1 MHQAIRGILRRFSLH
16 DAESR
21 HATKLSPQGLSR
33 QQLVVLGEVLLNSD
47 FANDDVLQSPEE
59 IARKYL
65 SAPPSSLLS
74 SFFDAGH
81 YSRAARRIGLRIDLN
96 ADPLLHWLTEGSP
109 RGISPYPSFDSEL
122 YLKANPDVRAAGFPA
137 FDHYIL
143 YGRDEGRSLG
153 LSGEQP
159 KNAEAVAVAKD
170 REGAARF
177 HGLPEPIRAALAP
190 CLDRQGLYETLK
202 PFLDVRP
209 LIDDQDAAILVAMF
223 DPIFYNRH
231 AGLDASCQSEDSLIH
246 YLSVGILEDYS
257 PSPFFDVKFY
267 RSKVIKAD
275 PNSSIGLS
283 SFFHWLSVGRGS
295 VKSPSPLFD
304 EYFYARNNSHFSSD
318 MEMFVHYVLHG
329 VHEGLAPNIL
339 FDPQWHSF
347 HGWGGVGE
355 RTFLNYLR
363 VGPEKSGPPSR
374 LAAAHA
380 HRDLSLITV
389 QSLGEAVQHISAIVD
404 RYGDEAARLAINLYS
419 PDEPSDLGCSW
430 PSYVSYLAAVA
441 KGKSYSGRL
450 FDPELYRRLWE
461 EGGGSIA
468 PRANPFAH
476 FLKIGRKRRIVPT
489 EMFDEAFYRRTNS
502 DLSNLPSWGFE
513 HFVMHGLFEGRRPN
527 SLPKLAIT
535 HEINLPTAFVEAD
548 RWRRQ
553 FESVLHRP
561 QGSQI
566 HPSPVQRAS
575 RILMSDVFQEQMRL
589 ALSMEPQIGDPMT
602 IPQVLMPPLHDIAG
616 SLNTSL
622 EEGFPRKAYDT
633 VICVPWLRAGGAD
646 LVACLV
652 ADSVRRLFPEDSV
665 LLLQTDHPAA
675 DRLDWKPEGVDHVDI
690 SHLTTSTDTATAER
704 LIHVTLT
711 GLKPKRVINVN
722 SRLTWQTL
730 QRFGRRM
737 ADAIDLYAYLFC
749 WDRTPEGVWAG
760 YPSDFYAETAPHMA
774 GVLTDTHYLKD
785 QLIRIYAPPKSLADR
800 IYPLYSPLRKEL
812 AATSVARLRVEGK
825 GLPRPQIVWGARMDR
840 QKRFDILTAVARAMP
855 EADFMVWGA
864 PLLDAPPNISSL
876 PSNMQ
881 LRGPFKD
888 YEDLRLAEADVWL
901 FTAEWEGLPTILIE
915 LGARGMP
922 IVASAVG
929 GVPELIRQ
937 DTGWPIDDVEDVSA
951 YVSALREAIAN
962 PAERIRRA
970 DGLQTLVAA
979 RHSATAY
986 DAALS
991 AVLSK
996 SFIHA

>member
-1 MHQAIRGILRRFSLH
+1 MLQAIRGILRRFSSH
-16 DAESR
+16 DVEIR
-21 HATKLSPQGLSR
+21 RVTKLSAQSLSQ
-33 QQLVVLGEVLLNSD
+33 QQLVVLGEILRNSD
-47 FANDDVLQSPEE
+47 FSSDDVLQNPEE
-59 IARKYL
+59 IAKKYL
-65 SAPPSSLLS
+65 LAPPSSLLS

-81 YSRAARRIGLRIDLN
+81 YSRAARRIGLRIDSN

-109 RGISPYPSFDSEL
+109 RGVSPFPSFDSEL
-122 YLKANPDVRAAGFPA
+122 YLRANPDVRASGFPA

-143 YGRDEGRSLG
+143 HGRDEGRSLG
-153 LSGEQP
+153 LIGEQP
-159 KNAEAVAVAKD
+159 NGAEAVGATDAREATAK
-170 REGAARF
+170 F
-177 HGLPEPIRAALAP
+177 HGLPEPIRAALAHS
-190 CLDRQGLYETLK
+190 LDRPGLYETLK

-209 LIDDQDAAILVAMF
+209 IINDQDAAILVAMF
-223 DPIFYNRH
+223 DPVFYNIR
-231 AGLDASCQSEDSLIH
+231 AGLDNNCQFEDSLIH
-246 YLSVGILEDYS
+246 FLSIGILKDYS
-257 PSPFFDVKFY
+257 PSPLFDVEFY
-267 RSKVIKAD
+267 RTKVIES
-275 PNSSIGLS
+275 NSQSVIGS
-283 SFFHWLSVGRGS
+283 SAFIHWVAVGRGS
-295 VKSPSPLFD
+295 IKSPSPLFD
-304 EYFYARNNSHFSSD
+304 DCFYARNNSHFGPD
-318 MEMFVHYVLHG
+318 MEMFVHYALHG
-329 VHEGLAPNIL
+329 VHEGLAPNLL
-339 FDPQWHSF
+339 FDQQWHSF
-347 HGWGGVGE
+347 HGWGAVGE

-363 VGPEKSGPPSR
+363 GGPEKSGPPSR

-389 QSLGEAVQHISAIVD
+389 RSLGEAVQNISAIVD
-404 RYGDEAARLAINLYS
+404 RYGDEAARLAVNLYS
-419 PDEPSDLGCSW
+419 PDEPSELGCSW
-430 PSYVSYLAAVA
+430 PAYVSYLAAVA
-441 KGKSYSGRL
+441 NGKSYSGRL
-450 FDPELYRRLWE
+450 FDPKLYRRLLE

-476 FLKIGRKRRIVPT
+476 FLQIGRKRRIVPT
-489 EMFDEAFYRRTNS
+489 EMFDEAFYRRTNV

-535 HEINLPTAFVEAD
+535 HEVNLPTAFVEAD

-561 QGSQI
+561 QGSQT
-566 HPSPVQRAS
+566 HSSPVQRVS
-575 RILMSDVFQEQMRL
+575 KILMSDVFQEQMRL

-622 EEGFPRKAYDT
+622 ETGFPRKTYDT

-646 LVACLV
+646 LVACLI
-652 ADSVRRLFPEDSV
+652 AGSIRRLFPEDSV

-737 ADAIDLYAYLFC
+737 ADATDLYAYLFC

-785 QLIRIYAPPKSLADR
+785 QLIRIYAPPESVADR

-812 AATSVARLRVEGK
+812 EATSMARLRIGGER
-825 GLPRPQIVWGARMDR
+825 LLRPQIVWGARMDR

-855 EADFMVWGA
+855 EADFLVWGA

-881 LRGPFKD
+881 MRGPFKD
-888 YEDLRLAEADVWL
+888 YEDLKLAEADVWL

-937 DTGWPIDDVEDVSA
+937 DTGWPIDDVQDVSA

-970 DGLQTLVAA
+970 DALQTLVAA